1 MNAADDESDTPEA
14 GHDERGPDEV
24 GPDGEVAL
32 AEGQLAYD
40 CAAWATESRRML
52 ASLLDSAGLAHA
64 WQGPTLTVHEADEAA
79 VDDLVDEVLA
89 AAGPA
94 LDPAAPKVAYEVGEW
109 PVGLQTELT
118 DALTAADVA
127 YEWDERGDL
136 VVLEEDE
143 EAVSLVMDEL
153 PDPDEAGMGSD
164 DGVAVHEL
172 FDRVFMSS
180 DRLARHGGD
189 ASGTVGIVEAAGVL
203 EQLSPPFGFEPRE
216 WRSLVDEVRGLREL
230 ISPSPTDD
238 DHGDDGAASDEEIS
252 ERARSVRD
260 LIRRYV

>member
-1 MNAADDESDTPEA
+1 MEHREDETETPDGA
-14 GHDERGPDEV
+14 PDVDEV
-24 GPDGEVAL
+24 ELG
-32 AEGQLAYD
+32 EGQLAYD

-52 ASLLDSAGLAHA
+52 ASLLDSAGLGHA

-79 VDDLVDEVLA
+79 VDELVDEVLA
-89 AAGPA
+89 SAGPA
-94 LDPAAPKVAYEVGEW
+94 LDPSAPKVAYEVGAW

-153 PDPDEAGMGSD
+153 PDPDESGMGSD
-164 DGVAVHEL
+164 DGVAVHDL
-172 FDRVFMSS
+172 LDRVFMSS
-180 DRLARHGGD
+180 DRLARNGGD
-189 ASGTVGIVEAAGVL
+189 ASGTVGLVESADVL

-216 WRSLVDEVRGLREL
+216 WRSLVGEVGGLRDL
-230 ISPSPTDD
+230 IDPRASEDTVDEAGPASDD
-238 DHGDDGAASDEEIS
+238 DIS
-252 ERARSVRD
+252 QRARSVRE